1 LTGKIDETSF
11 KEVVRRFIAAGRY
24 PSTRE
29 ILVAV
34 GVTDHRIAFG
44 LSKRQTQWRIEQLD
58 AMGFDGGASHR
69 ASKLV
74 PEKQSTQS
82 EG

>member
-1 LTGKIDETSF
+1 MSALTEANF
-11 KEVVRRFIAAGRY
+11 KEVIGRFIAAGRY

-29 ILVAV
+29 VLVAS

-58 AMGFDGGASHR
+58 AMGFDGSASHK
-69 ASKLV
+69 AGKLI
-74 PEKQSTQS
+74 PREN
-82 EG
+82 